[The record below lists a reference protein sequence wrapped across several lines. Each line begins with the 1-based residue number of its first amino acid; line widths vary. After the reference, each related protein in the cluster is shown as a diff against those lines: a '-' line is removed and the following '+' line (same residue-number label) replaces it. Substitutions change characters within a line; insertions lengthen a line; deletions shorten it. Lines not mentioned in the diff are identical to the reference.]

1 MNNEPLIPSR
11 SLIAVG
17 GDLLQAC
24 DAALLELEIKKRLRN
39 LWRRQCPSPAK
50 KQCPTCSTV
59 LRNLAR
65 TYCSKRCVCAAM
77 TQRIMS
83 PEYYQQRAEQQQQQ
97 RVLTQ
102 CKICHKEMGWRVPG
116 SVQFCSRECVGKD
129 PDIRASKSAKRKKLW
144 ADPEYRQKMAEYA
157 IARNADPT
165 NGFGK
170 HH

>member
-1 MNNEPLIPSR
+1 MKDELLTPSR

-50 KQCPTCSTV
+50 KQCPTCGTA
-59 LRNLAR
+59 LRNPAR

-77 TQRIMS
+77 TQRIIS
-83 PEYYQQRAEQQQQQ
+83 PEYAAKRERERQAQRIE
-97 RVLTQ
+97 LH
-102 CKICHKEMGWRVPG
+102 CKTCHKSLGLRAPG

-144 ADPEYRQKMAEYA
+144 ADPEYRQKMTECA
-157 IARNADPT
+157 IARNADPAQASLT
-165 NGFGK
+165 E
-170 HH
+170 